1 MALQTMIML
10 RDANDGQN
18 YFTGPP
24 LSLVPRAGE
33 VISVDKGQPLRVI
46 RVEHSILLNAEQHI
60 IVIYVEPVE
69 QKEFSTVEAHAS
81 GNSRHR
87 GSSI

>member
-10 RDANDGQN
+10 RDVNDGQN

-33 VISVDKGQPLRVI
+33 VISINKGQPLRVI
-46 RVEHSILLNAEQHI
+46 RVEHSILLSVEQHI

-69 QKEFSTVEAHAS
+69 QKDFSTAEVHAS